1 MTKKTVNPVNRNKR
15 MKHVDYDNES
25 DEYQSDGGQQ
35 ASDKNNGNIKNRQ
48 NSNDASEEPVS
59 TNKKVKIPSNKK
71 DTKSSGGFNY
81 AAIAILLMFAI
92 PMVIGGFMH
101 VRFPLLSTNTSCYP
115 FSLGDGLSL
124 SSIKNGA

>member
-1 MTKKTVNPVNRNKR
+1 MTKKTVDPVNRNKR

-35 ASDKNNGNIKNRQ
+35 ANNNKNNGNVKNRR
-48 NSNDASEEPVS
+48 NFSDEHDEPES

-71 DTKSSGGFNY
+71 DSKASGGFNY

-92 PMVIGGFMH
+92 PMVLGGFMH
-101 VRFPLLSTNTSCYP
+101 VRTRLLLFLHVTCI
-115 FSLGDGLSL
+115 FLVDGLSL
-124 SSIKNGA
+124 PSVSNGT